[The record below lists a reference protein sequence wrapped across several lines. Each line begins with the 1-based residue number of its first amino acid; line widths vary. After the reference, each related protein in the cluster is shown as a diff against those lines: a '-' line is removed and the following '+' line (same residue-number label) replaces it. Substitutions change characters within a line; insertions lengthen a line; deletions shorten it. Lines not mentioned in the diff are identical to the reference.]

1 MKKSLS
7 ACERTSERS
16 YSLSKMNI
24 PLSKVY
30 MDDDIK
36 KAVLE
41 VLDSGW
47 YILREKVREFEGK
60 FAEFCGV
67 KNTVCVSSGTAA
79 IFLSLLA
86 LDIKPRDEVIVPS
99 FSFISSATPVIHLGA
114 KPVFVDIEAETYTVD
129 PEKIREAVT
138 ERTKAIVPVHLYGH
152 PANMDAIGEIAE
164 ENDLYV
170 LEDACQAHGAEYKG
184 RRVGGIGNVACF
196 SFYPSKNMT
205 VCGDGGAVVTN
216 NEEIAE
222 KIRMIR
228 NHGMEPKEKY
238 IFKMV
243 GYNLRFNEIQAAIG
257 IKQLEKLPE
266 WIEARR
272 NIARMYNQALE
283 GLVTTPVEELW
294 AKHVYHLYVI
304 RTQKR
309 DELGEYLKQQGIST
323 GVHYPVPIHKQPAIT
338 SVLGTQPAIGNTER
352 FAKEVL
358 SLPIYPALTKREVEY
373 VSQKIT
379 KFFKGYE

>member
-1 MKKSLS
+1 
-7 ACERTSERS
+7 
-16 YSLSKMNI
+16 MNI

-60 FAEFCGV
+60 FAGFCGV
-67 KNTVCVSSGTAA
+67 KNAVCVSSGTAA

-86 LDIKPRDEVIVPS
+86 LNIKPRDEVIVPS
-99 FSFISSATPVIHLGA
+99 FSFIASTTPVIHLGA
-114 KPVFVDIEAETYTVD
+114 NPVFVDIEAETYTVD

-138 ERTKAIVPVHLYGH
+138 ERTKAIIPIHLYGH
-152 PANMDAIGEIAE
+152 PANMDAISEIAE

-184 RRVGGIGNVACF
+184 RKVGGIGHVACF

-216 NEEIAE
+216 DEEIAE
-222 KIRMIR
+222 KVRMIR
-228 NHGMEPKEKY
+228 DHGRREKY

-283 GLVTTPVEELW
+283 GLVTTPVEETW

-304 RTQKR
+304 RTEKR
-309 DELGEYLKQQGIST
+309 DELREFLRQHAVST

-338 SVLGTQPAIGNTER
+338 SVLGVQPALRNTER
-352 FAKEVL
+352 FAQEVL
-358 SLPIYPALTKREVEY
+358 SLPIYPALTKGEVEY
-373 VSQKIT
+373 VSEKIAE
-379 KFFKGYE
+379 FLQGYK

>member
-1 MKKSLS
+1 
-7 ACERTSERS
+7 
-16 YSLSKMNI
+16 MNI

-30 MDDDIK
+30 MDDGIK

-41 VLDSGW
+41 VLDGGW

-67 KNTVCVSSGTAA
+67 KNAVCVSSGTAA

-86 LDIKPRDEVIVPS
+86 LDIKSGDEVIVPS
-99 FSFISSATPVIHLGA
+99 FSFIASATPVIHLGA
-114 KPVFVDIEAETYTVD
+114 KSVFVDIEAETYTLD
-129 PEKIREAVT
+129 PEKVEEAVT
-138 ERTKAIVPVHLYGH
+138 GRTKAIIPVHLYGH
-152 PANMDAIGEIAE
+152 PANMDAILEIAE
-164 ENDLYV
+164 ENSLYV
-170 LEDACQAHGAEYKG
+170 IEDAAQAHGAEYKG
-184 RRVGGIGNVACF
+184 RKVGGIGHVACF

-205 VCGDGGAVVTN
+205 VCGDGGIVTTN

-222 KIRMIR
+222 KVRMIR
-228 NHGMEPKEKY
+228 DHGRLEKY
-238 IFKMV
+238 IFKIV
-243 GYNLRFNEIQAAIG
+243 GYNLRFNEIQAAVG
-257 IKQLEKLPE
+257 IKQLEKLPR
-266 WIEARR
+266 WNEARR

-283 GLVTTPVEELW
+283 GLVTTPIEEPW

-304 RTQKR
+304 RTEKR
-309 DELGEYLKQQGIST
+309 DELREFLKQQRIST

-338 SVLGTQPAIGNTER
+338 SVLGVQPALRNTEK

-358 SLPIYPALTKREVEY
+358 SLPIHPALTKREVEY

-379 KFFKGYE
+379 EFFQGFK

>member
-1 MKKSLS
+1 
-7 ACERTSERS
+7 
-16 YSLSKMNI
+16 MNI

-30 MDDDIK
+30 MDDEIK

-47 YILREKVREFEGK
+47 YILREKVHEFEEK

-67 KNTVCVSSGTAA
+67 KNAVCVSSGTAA

-86 LDIKPRDEVIVPS
+86 LDIKPKDEVIVPS
-99 FSFISSATPVIHLGA
+99 FSFISSATPAIHLKA
-114 KPVFVDIEAETYTVD
+114 KPVFVDIEAETYTMD
-129 PEKIREAVT
+129 PEKIREAIT
-138 ERTKAIVPVHLYGH
+138 ERTKAIIPVHLYGH
-152 PANMDAIGEIAE
+152 PANMDAIEEIAE

-184 RRVGGIGNVACF
+184 RRVGGLGHVACF

-216 NEEIAE
+216 NEEVEE

-228 NHGMEPKEKY
+228 DHGTKPGEKY
-238 IFKMV
+238 IFSIV

-257 IKQLEKLPE
+257 IKQLKKLPE

-283 GLVTTPVEELW
+283 DLVTTPVEKTW

-304 RTQKR
+304 RTEKR
-309 DELGEYLKQQGIST
+309 DELGEYLKQQGIFT

-379 KFFKGYE
+379 KFFKGHE